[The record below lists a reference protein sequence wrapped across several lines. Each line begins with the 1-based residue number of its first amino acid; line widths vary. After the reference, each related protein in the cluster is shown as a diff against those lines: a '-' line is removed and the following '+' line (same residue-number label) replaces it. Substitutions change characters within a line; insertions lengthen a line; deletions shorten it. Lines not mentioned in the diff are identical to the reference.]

1 LNHGALEADCADL
14 DHRRMMRDRL
24 AERLSVEQG
33 FTLVE
38 VLVVIILVGILA
50 SIALAVFLTQLDKG
64 RDSGAKSNVTNLA
77 RLVQVCNAGR
87 PDPEDFRTC
96 STQADLGERSIP
108 IDPAAPGLAA
118 GDCGDGD
125 PGSVQAG
132 SARVALAGRR
142 CFVVVGASKS
152 GNKFWY
158 VKHDDGSVVRDCTT
172 RGVNGCPSDGT
183 WAG

>member
-1 LNHGALEADCADL
+1 LNHGSLEADGADL
-14 DHRRMMRDRL
+14 DHPRMMRQRL
-24 AERLSVEQG
+24 AKRLSHERG

-38 VLVVIILVGILA
+38 VLVIIIIVGILA
-50 SIALAVFLTQLDKG
+50 SIALAVFLNQQDKG

-77 RLVQVCNAGR
+77 HLVLVCNSGH
-87 PDPEDFRTC
+87 PDPEDFRNC
-96 STQADLGERSIP
+96 STQADLGEGSIP
-108 IDPAAPGLAA
+108 IDPTAPGTSA

-132 SARVALAGRR
+132 LARVALAGRD

-158 VKHDDGSVVRDCTT
+158 VKHDDGSVFRDCTT
-172 RGVNGCPSDGT
+172 RGVNGCPTDGV